1 MAILNVQINRS
12 QIATGV
18 GTVLSHIINLT
29 AENNNVCYKRTT
41 LFVIIKHYFI
51 FACKTQKMKS
61 QELIASVIDAQQSE
75 IEKRPLGLTREI
87 IDTVPSIENF
97 ATILTGIRRCGKSTL
112 MLQILKKTTGK
123 MLFLNF
129 EDIRLSGFETSD
141 FVRLNAE
148 IEKRNVRIL
157 FFDEIQMADKWEI
170 FIHQKLNEG
179 YLVYISGSNASM
191 LSRELGTHLT
201 GRHLSMELY
210 PFSYPEFLAFNNL
223 ENTVVSFDD
232 YLQTGGMPDFVKHRN
247 ASILLNLLDDILYR
261 DIAVRHNIRNVNGL
275 RELTVYLL
283 SNIGRPVSARRL
295 TGLFGITA
303 TSTITEYFSHVSNSY
318 LVDFVPQ
325 FDYSIKAQSR
335 NPKKVY
341 AIDPGIYNQAKT
353 AFSDDSGRQ
362 LENAVFLHL
371 RRRHRDIFFFSK
383 QGECDFVVMEKGK
396 AVACIQVCWQVD
408 DMNMKREISGLKTA
422 LDYFG
427 LQEGIIVTHDQS
439 DLFEVDG
446 TTIKVVPARE
456 FMA

>member
-1 MAILNVQINRS
+1 
-12 QIATGV
+12 
-18 GTVLSHIINLT
+18 
-29 AENNNVCYKRTT
+29 
-41 LFVIIKHYFI
+41 
-51 FACKTQKMKS
+51 MKS

-283 SNIGRPVSARRL
+283 SNIGTPVSARRL

-325 FDYSIKAQSR
+325 FDYNIKAQSR

-396 AVACIQVCWQVD
+396 AVACIQVCWKVD

>member
-1 MAILNVQINRS
+1 
-12 QIATGV
+12 
-18 GTVLSHIINLT
+18 
-29 AENNNVCYKRTT
+29 
-41 LFVIIKHYFI
+41 
-51 FACKTQKMKS
+51 MKS

-75 IEKRPLGLTREI
+75 IEKKPLGLTREI

-157 FFDEIQMADKWEI
+157 FFVEIQMADKWEI

-232 YLQTGGMPDFVKHRN
+232 YLQTGGMPDFVKHRS

-325 FDYSIKAQSR
+325 FDYNTKAQSR

-396 AVACIQVCWQVD
+396 AVACIQVCWQVN

-446 TTIKVVPARE
+446 TTIKLVPARE

>member
-1 MAILNVQINRS
+1 
-12 QIATGV
+12 
-18 GTVLSHIINLT
+18 
-29 AENNNVCYKRTT
+29 
-41 LFVIIKHYFI
+41 
-51 FACKTQKMKS
+51 MKS

-112 MLQILKKTTGK
+112 ILQILKKTTGK

-157 FFDEIQMADKWEI
+157 FFVEIQMADKWEI

-201 GRHLSMELY
+201 GRHLLMELY

-341 AIDPGIYNQAKT
+341 AIDPGIYNQVKT

-396 AVACIQVCWQVD
+396 AIACIQVCWKVD

-446 TTIKVVPARE
+446 TTIKLVPARE

>member
-51 FACKTQKMKS
+51 FACKIQKMKS

-232 YLQTGGMPDFVKHRN
+232 YLQTGGMPDFVKHRS

-362 LENAVFLHL
+362 LENAVFLYL
-371 RRRHRDIFFFSK
+371 RRRYRDIFFFSK

>member
-1 MAILNVQINRS
+1 
-12 QIATGV
+12 
-18 GTVLSHIINLT
+18 
-29 AENNNVCYKRTT
+29 
-41 LFVIIKHYFI
+41 
-51 FACKTQKMKS
+51 MKS

-157 FFDEIQMADKWEI
+157 FFVEMQMADKWEI

-232 YLQTGGMPDFVKHRN
+232 YLQTGGMPDFVKHRS

-371 RRRHRDIFFFSK
+371 RRRYQDIFFFNK

-439 DLFEVDG
+439 DIFEVDG

>member
-1 MAILNVQINRS
+1 
-12 QIATGV
+12 
-18 GTVLSHIINLT
+18 
-29 AENNNVCYKRTT
+29 
-41 LFVIIKHYFI
+41 
-51 FACKTQKMKS
+51 
-61 QELIASVIDAQQSE
+61 
-75 IEKRPLGLTREI
+75 
-87 IDTVPSIENF
+87 
-97 ATILTGIRRCGKSTL
+97 
-112 MLQILKKTTGK
+112 

-157 FFDEIQMADKWEI
+157 FFVEIQMADKWEI

-232 YLQTGGMPDFVKHRN
+232 YLQTGGMPDFVKHRS

-325 FDYSIKAQSR
+325 FDYNTKAQSR

-371 RRRHRDIFFFSK
+371 RRRYQDIFFFNK

-396 AVACIQVCWQVD
+396 AVACIQVCWKVD

>member
-1 MAILNVQINRS
+1 
-12 QIATGV
+12 
-18 GTVLSHIINLT
+18 
-29 AENNNVCYKRTT
+29 
-41 LFVIIKHYFI
+41 
-51 FACKTQKMKS
+51 MKS
-61 QELIASVIDAQQSE
+61 QALIASVIAAQQSE
-75 IEKRPLGLTREI
+75 IEKKPLGLIREI

-97 ATILTGIRRCGKSTL
+97 ATIITGIRRCGKSTL
-112 MLQILKKTTGK
+112 MLQVLKKTTEK

-148 IEKRNVRIL
+148 IEKRNVRTL

-179 YLVYISGSNASM
+179 YLVFISGSNASM

-232 YLQTGGMPDFVKHRN
+232 YLLTGGMPDFVKHRN
-247 ASILLNLLDDILYR
+247 ASILFNLLDDILYR

-303 TSTITEYFSHVSNSY
+303 TSTITEYFSHLSNSY
-318 LVDFVPQ
+318 LIDFVPQ

-341 AIDPGIYNQAKT
+341 ATDPGIYNQAKT

-371 RRRHRDIFFFSK
+371 RRRHREIFFFNK

-427 LQEGIIVTHDQS
+427 LQGGVIVTHDQS

-446 TTIKVVPARE
+446 VTIKVVPARE
-456 FMA
+456 YMA

>member
-1 MAILNVQINRS
+1 
-12 QIATGV
+12 
-18 GTVLSHIINLT
+18 
-29 AENNNVCYKRTT
+29 
-41 LFVIIKHYFI
+41 
-51 FACKTQKMKS
+51 MKS

-157 FFDEIQMADKWEI
+157 FFVEIQMADKWEI

-232 YLQTGGMPDFVKHRN
+232 YLQTGGMPDFVKHRS

-325 FDYSIKAQSR
+325 FDYNTKAQSR

-371 RRRHRDIFFFSK
+371 RRRYQDIFFFNK

-396 AVACIQVCWQVD
+396 AVACIQVCWKVD

-427 LQEGIIVTHDQS
+427 LREGIIVTHDQS

>member
-1 MAILNVQINRS
+1 
-12 QIATGV
+12 
-18 GTVLSHIINLT
+18 
-29 AENNNVCYKRTT
+29 
-41 LFVIIKHYFI
+41 
-51 FACKTQKMKS
+51 MKS
-61 QELIASVIDAQQSE
+61 QEQIASVIDAQQSE

-112 MLQILKKTTGK
+112 MLQILKKTTRK

-232 YLQTGGMPDFVKHRN
+232 YLQTGGMPDFVKHRS

-396 AVACIQVCWQVD
+396 AVACIQVCWKVD